1 MVFLALT
8 TSGLRDALH
17 LAAGQGHAI
26 WCGAAA
32 LTEQELQSERLAG
45 VTRLNYAP
53 GASEKESIARALDT
67 IEQHH
72 PGETVWVE
80 GAP

>member
-8 TSGLRDALH
+8 PSGLRDALH
-17 LAAGQGHAI
+17 LAAGQGNAI

-32 LTEQELQSERLAG
+32 LTEQEFQSQLLPG
-45 VTRLNYAP
+45 VTRLDYAP
-53 GASEKESIARALDT
+53 GVSEKKSIARALDT

>member
-8 TSGLRDALH
+8 TKGLTDALH
-17 LAAGQGHAI
+17 LVADSGRAI
-26 WCGAAA
+26 WCGADAISA
-32 LTEQELQSERLAG
+32 EEFQSQRLPG
-45 VTRLNYAP
+45 VTRFDYAP
-53 GASEKESIARALDT
+53 GSTNGESVARALDT
-67 IEQHH
+67 IAQHH